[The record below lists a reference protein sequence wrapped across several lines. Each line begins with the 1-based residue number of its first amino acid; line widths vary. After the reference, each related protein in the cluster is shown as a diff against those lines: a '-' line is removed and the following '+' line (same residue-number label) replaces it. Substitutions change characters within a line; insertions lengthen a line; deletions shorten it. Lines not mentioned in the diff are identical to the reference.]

1 MLWGATRLSALC
13 PHDEIDVALKDMKK
27 SQHLIDGFA
36 IIGLIEEPIE
46 LGCGG
51 SKAPNNFTLGK
62 RTRFDTFLRFEG
74 QLIQ

>member
-1 MLWGATRLSALC
+1 MLWGTVLSSALC
-13 PHDEIDVALKDMKK
+13 SHHEIDVALKDVKK

-51 SKAPNNFTLGK
+51 SKAPDDFTLGK